1 MSKNTAVGLAI
12 HLLGAFRIL
21 VRGHAVEDARWSRP
35 QATLLLK
42 LLALDPKHQL
52 HRQQLIDAIWPDLDP
67 ESGAANLHKIIHLAR
82 RALEPKLT
90 SGANSQFIVTSRQQ
104 VQLRSPGELWVDVQ
118 EFERLSDRAIQS
130 GIASD
135 YEEALRAYGGDLLDE
150 DRYADWCAQK
160 RAQLRTIHE
169 RLLTEL
175 GRVYTTLHQHE
186 RAIKQFETLVAAA
199 PSNEDA
205 HRALMTLYVL
215 VGRRS
220 QALEQFRR
228 CCDAVRTELDTQP
241 EEATLQLHRR
251 IVNREIQPL
260 PPSQRTQ
267 ATDKSID
274 AIAVLPF
281 ENETGDPSL
290 EYLSTGIAD
299 SLIKNLSQVP
309 GLRVLA
315 YSTVSRY
322 KLPEVKP
329 RKLGRE
335 LDVQALITGRIDRV
349 DNTLVIATELV
360 HTSDGSRLWGEQ
372 YRSQQTGIL
381 AIQEE
386 ISREMAV
393 KLRVRMA
400 VQEQR
405 LDVKH
410 YTADPEAY
418 RLYLKGRFHWN
429 KRTSDGLTKA
439 IEYFEKAIERDCF
452 YALAYSGLA
461 DCYNL
466 LSLYG
471 VLPPKETMPKAKA
484 AARKAL
490 ELDSSLAEAHTSRAY
505 TYLYFDWDWT
515 AAERAFRRAL
525 AISPNYATA
534 HHWYHEF
541 LTAMGRFD
549 EQMSEILLA
558 QELDPLSLIINTDVG
573 WGLYYGRA
581 YDQAIEQLLR
591 TIELD
596 SNFAVAH
603 LILGLV
609 YAQQKSLGA
618 ALSSVQR
625 AVDLSGS
632 TPSTLTVAVL
642 GYIHALSGHKADAWK
657 VVDRLEKLPGARY
670 ASDYCQ
676 AMVLAGLD
684 DRSAACQRLER
695 AVTGRYDRL
704 IYLNVEPVF
713 DSLRG
718 DPRFRALTST
728 IGLPHPSLSA

>member
-1 MSKNTAVGLAI
+1 MGTNNAAGLAI
-12 HLLGAFRIL
+12 HLFGSFRIL
-21 VRGHAVEDARWSRP
+21 VRGRRVEDARWSRP
-35 QATLLLK
+35 QATLLVK
-42 LLALDPKHQL
+42 LLALEPEHQL

-82 RALEPKLT
+82 HALEPKLT
-90 SGANSQFIVTSRQQ
+90 SGASSHFIVTSRQQ
-104 VQLRSPGELWVDVQ
+104 VQLRSPGALWVDVE
-118 EFERLSDRAIQS
+118 EFERLATRALRS

-135 YEEALRAYGGDLLDE
+135 YEEALRVYGGDLLGE

-160 RAQLRTIHE
+160 RTHLRAVRE
-169 RLLTEL
+169 RLLMEL
-175 GRVYTTLHQHE
+175 GRVYTTLHEHE
-186 RAIKQFETLVAAA
+186 RAITPFETLVAVS

-205 HRALMTLYVL
+205 HRALMTLYAL
-215 VGRRS
+215 VGRRA
-220 QALEQFRR
+220 QALAQFQR
-228 CCDAVRTELDTQP
+228 CRDAVRTELDTEP
-241 EEATLQLHRR
+241 DEATVHLHRR
-251 IVNREIQPL
+251 ILAREIQAL
-260 PPSQRTQ
+260 PTRRAR
-267 ATDKSID
+267 ATDRSID

-281 ENETGDPSL
+281 RNETGDASL

-299 SLIKNLSQVP
+299 SLIKSLSHVP

-322 KLPEVKP
+322 RQPELTP
-329 RKLGRE
+329 RKLGRA

-349 DNTLVIATELV
+349 DDTLVIATELV

-372 YRSQQTGIL
+372 YRLQKTGIL

-386 ISREMAV
+386 ISREIAV
-393 KLRVRMA
+393 KLRARMA
-400 VQEQR
+400 VHER
-405 LDVKH
+405 LDVKQ
-410 YTADPEAY
+410 YTADPEAF

-439 IEYFEKAIERDCF
+439 IGYFEQAIQRDPI

-466 LSLYG
+466 VSLYG
-471 VLPPKETMPKAKA
+471 VLPPKDTMPRAKA

-490 ELDSSLAEAHTSRAY
+490 ELDSSLAEAHTSLAY
-505 TYLYFDWDWT
+505 TFLYFDWEWA
-515 AAERAFRRAL
+515 AAEHAFRRAL
-525 AISPNYATA
+525 AINPNYATA
-534 HHWYHEF
+534 HHWYHEY

-581 YDQAIEQLLR
+581 YDQAVEQLLR
-591 TIELD
+591 TLELD
-596 SNFAVAH
+596 SHFAVAH
-603 LILGLV
+603 LILGLA
-609 YAQQKSLGA
+609 YAQQKAFGP

-632 TPSTLTVAVL
+632 TPSMLTVAAL
-642 GYIHALSGHKADAWK
+642 GYVYALSGRSSDACT
-657 VVDRLEKLPGARY
+657 VMERLGKLPGARH

-695 AVTGRYDRL
+695 AVEERHDRL
-704 IYLNVEPVF
+704 IYLNVEPIF
-713 DSLRG
+713 DGLRTES
-718 DPRFRALTST
+718 RFRALTSS
-728 IGLPHPSLSA
+728 IGLREHAGTI